1 MSLINL
7 EPFVFGG
14 KPHFPSEMTTDGNFL
29 NSWAE
34 FERSSEVK
42 RVSDS
47 LKSQNFPLRFLGI
60 TQFGPENF
68 IYWLGL
74 LIPNQDFPLPK
85 DWLKLNLPGGPGF
98 ALQNAAPANQ
108 VLPIRAEL
116 DAVYQSAQK
125 EEVALPQNI
134 SHTTKPYFIE
144 QLSLDNSAI
153 PENWAYFVYQ
163 SLEEDPLED

>member
-34 FERSSEVK
+34 FQRSSEVK

-47 LKSQNFPLRFLGI
+47 LK
-60 TQFGPENF
+60 
-68 IYWLGL
+68 

-116 DAVYQSAQK
+116 DTVYQSAQK